1 MLSACRITIL
11 QGFEESLPTDSLL
24 GNFALLQNNRQVVH
38 RTLDYISTGLQAILD
53 RETLLATNDSC
64 LALRCFCRSAQ
75 PITILSDLA
84 EWILLCNEV
93 ISNDSCIEAANKIL
107 LVSLIY
113 CKSVAQHRWL

>member
-1 MLSACRITIL
+1 MIQSTSDKSSAACRITIL

-75 PITILSDLA
+75 PINILSDLPKNSFSA
-84 EWILLCNEV
+84 TKYQIMTADN
-93 ISNDSCIEAANKIL
+93 
-107 LVSLIY
+107 
-113 CKSVAQHRWL
+113 